1 MKKTRQI
8 TFCALMSALG
18 AVVLLLGGITRV
30 LDLTAVM
37 VATALVY
44 VAFEET
50 KYFSILVYGVIGGL
64 AFLLP
69 IEISVAVEFLIFG
82 IYPVV
87 KALLERLPKIVAWI
101 FKAIFMSASFVGL
114 TLLLQFVLGYPEV
127 WYINL
132 IFCLAGIIMYVIF
145 DIALTRFDRY
155 YQGKLRRQ
163 LRIDKFFR

>member
-1 MKKTRQI
+1 MKKTRII
-8 TFCALMSALG
+8 TFCALMAALG
-18 AVVLLLGGITRV
+18 TVVLLLGGITRV

-44 VAFEET
+44 VAYEEAR
-50 KYFSILVYGVIGGL
+50 YYSILVYFVIGGL

-87 KALLERLPKIVAWI
+87 KSLLEKLPRVVCWI
-101 FKAIFMSASFVGL
+101 LKSIFMTASFVGL

-132 IFCLAGIIMYVIF
+132 IFCVAGILMYVLF
-145 DIALTRFDRY
+145 DVALTRFSRY

-163 LRIDKFFR
+163 LRIDRFFR